1 MHNLRFRLPALL
13 VAALVFT
20 LSGHAEEPS
29 KVNTLMRKKLE
40 HSQKILEGIALNDFD
55 KIARN
60 GEDLI
65 QLSKQAEFMVL
76 KTPQYEVHSNDFRRN
91 AETLVQA
98 AKAKNGDAATLAYM
112 DLTLSCV
119 KCHKHVREVRLGRL
133 DGPAEPLNGRAD

>member
-13 VAALVFT
+13 VAALVFA

-133 DGPAEPLNGRAD
+133 DGPAEPLSGRAD